1 MNLTEVKECL
11 YDAAARFFSGAV
23 VIWAEQIGTRP
34 EPPYVTIRMGGIH
47 RTAFPIDDGS
57 GGRSYP
63 CSTTAEVNLY
73 TRGCPL
79 TEEGADI
86 TGNYINTAT
95 ADLIEFSNFLESDS
109 QVEVFAGYGMDVS
122 LMPPVRDL
130 TFLQNDSSYRYRAM
144 AEYMITF
151 VAEAGGRYGLSGMP
165 MVPNSSGGGTAE
177 MAAEPTGVIE
187 KVDIGEEKEEEDEKQ
202 SIG

>member
-1 MNLTEVKECL
+1 MNLVEVKERL
-11 YDAAARFFSGAV
+11 YDSAACFFAGAV

-34 EPPYVTIRMGGIH
+34 EPPYVTLRMGEIS
-47 RTAFPIDDGS
+47 RTAFPVEDDEGR
-57 GGRSYP
+57 RSYH
-63 CSTTAEVNLY
+63 CSTAIEVNLY
-73 TRGCPL
+73 TRGRSL
-79 TEEGADI
+79 TEEGTDI

-95 ADLIEFSNFLESDS
+95 ADLMEFSNFLESEA
-109 QVEVFAGYGMDVS
+109 QVEVFAGCGMDVS

-151 VAEAGGRYGLSGMP
+151 VEEAGGRYGLSGML
-165 MVPNSSGGGTAE
+165 MVPNGGGGGTAE

-187 KVDIGEEKEEEDEKQ
+187 SVDIGEEKEEEDEE
-202 SIG
+202 